1 MLVYDEKVPRHFWIN
16 AVVTEILPSGDFEIR
31 ARIVKIANNNTVLKR
46 PLNILFTVENT
57 YHYSNQTDK
66 ARKQKLWLEETVTG
80 ELKRTCEY

>member
-1 MLVYDEKVPRHFWIN
+1 MLVYDEKVPRHFWII

-46 PLNILFTVENT
+46 PLNKLFTVEKT

-66 ARKQKLWLEETVTG
+66 GRKQKLWLEETVTG
-80 ELKRTCEY
+80 ELKRICEY

>member
-1 MLVYDEKVPRHFWIN
+1 MLVYDEKVPRHFWII

-46 PLNILFTVENT
+46 PLNKLFTVENT